1 MRQKTFG
8 DFVDKKKRDS
18 IRQLK
23 LVKQVLEHNGLKVE
37 NFIESER
44 DQEPYIFCYS
54 PSRNSG
60 FDGIRIYKI
69 GSEIAF
75 RIQKESKTHPYGSAY
90 SLPIESMFSDFLSD
104 QDTDEA
110 KAGKK
115 IIEAVGKEIKKFFER
130 SIEAEQNDRSLDL
143 DRESGGS
150 VLVRTT
156 GADYSALIYNKA

>member
-1 MRQKTFG
+1 MRQVSFG
-8 DFVDKKKRDS
+8 DFVDKKKRES

-23 LVKQVLEHNGLKVE
+23 LMHKLLEQNGLKVE
-37 NFIESER
+37 NFIDGKDGS
-44 DQEPYIFCYS
+44 EPYIFCYA
-54 PSRNSG
+54 PTKELG

-69 GSEIAF
+69 GSELAF

-104 QDTDEA
+104 DGVDQA

-115 IIEAVGKEIKKFFER
+115 IIESVGKEIKKFFER
-130 SIEAEQNDRSLDL
+130 SIEAERNERKLDL
-143 DRESGGS
+143 DNMSNGN

-156 GADYSALIYNKA
+156 GTDYSALIYNKA

>member
-1 MRQKTFG
+1 MRQVSFG
-8 DFVDKKKRDS
+8 DFVDKKKRES

-23 LVKQVLEHNGLKVE
+23 LMQQILEQSGLKVE
-37 NFIESER
+37 NFLNST
-44 DQEPYIFCYS
+44 DSKDPYIFCYA
-54 PSRNSG
+54 PSKNGG

-69 GSEIAF
+69 GSELAF

-104 QDTDEA
+104 DGVDQS

-115 IIEAVGKEIKKFFER
+115 IIESVGKEIKRFFER
-130 SIEAEQNDRSLDL
+130 SIEAERSERQMDL
-143 DRESGGS
+143 DDMSGGS

-156 GADYSALIYNKA
+156 GTDYSALIYNKA